1 MTAIQNAQ
9 ILSTGKVELLNA
21 EPKKKEKLL
30 GFKRLIQDRVASVCQ
45 LLSTGGRICMTCKF

>member
-21 EPKKKEKLL
+21 EPGGIEKLL

-45 LLSTGGRICMTCKF
+45 LLSTGGRICM